1 MNIKIFPKGSGEQ
14 LSANFKAYE
23 FDCPCDNCTQTKIDL
38 DLVQILQ
45 KNRDHFGKP
54 IGGDRLNPY
63 RCPTHNA
70 EIKNASKT
78 SLHMQGMAADFSIPG
93 AKPLEVA
100 AFNESIGVK
109 GIGLYD
115 DFVHV
120 DTRPNKAFWYSHK
133 QIPRT
138 TFGGAT
144 ATTGGKY
151 SLEQFIR
158 DVQTVTGAAVDGIAG
173 PETLSK
179 TVTLS
184 AVENPTH
191 AAVAPV
197 QRRLLAMGYDEVGDD
212 DGVAGPKFTAALEH
226 LQRDHGCVEDG
237 EATKGK
243 KTWRV
248 LLGMD

>member
-1 MNIKIFPKGSGEQ
+1 MNIKVFPKGSGEQ

-38 DLVQILQ
+38 DLVAILQ
-45 KNRDHFGKP
+45 KNRDHFGVP
-54 IGGDRLNPY
+54 IDPAAY
-63 RCPTHNA
+63 RCPQHNA
-70 EIKNASKT
+70 EIPNAAKASK
-78 SLHMQGMAADFSIPG
+78 HMQGMAADISVPG
-93 AKPLEVA
+93 VKPLEVA

-115 DFVHV
+115 TFVHV
-120 DTRPNKAFWYSHK
+120 DTRTSKAFWYSHK
-133 QIPRT
+133 QEHRT
-138 TFGGAT
+138 TFGGGST
-144 ATTGGKY
+144 AANAGY

-158 DVQTVTGAAVDGIAG
+158 DVQNVCGAAVDGIAG

-184 AVENPTH
+184 AKKNAKH
-191 AAVAPV
+191 AAVGPV
-197 QRRLLAMGYDEVGDD
+197 QRRLLAMGYDEVGTV

-226 LQRDHGCVEDG
+226 LQREHDCVADG

-248 LLGMD
+248 LLGMN